1 MGNMGI
7 GMIFGLN
14 RRTMRR
20 LVHRLRRAD
29 ATAPDRACRLDGL
42 SWLQAR
48 RLRRLLAVG
57 AVREV
62 SPGMFYLDEAGL
74 AAWRR
79 GRLRRVLAVL
89 SGGLAAALA
98 ALHLGR
104 KPG

>member
-1 MGNMGI
+1 MSTST

-14 RRTMRR
+14 RRTVRR
-20 LVHRLRRAD
+20 LVHRLRRAG
-29 ATAPDRACRLDGL
+29 ATTPDQACRLDGL

-48 RLRRLLAVG
+48 RLRRLLAAG
-57 AVREV
+57 AVREA
-62 SPGMFYLDEAGL
+62 SPGMYYLNEVGL
-74 AAWRR
+74 GAWRR

-104 KPG
+104 KK